1 MMREKFASKAK
12 WLGLFLAFILLVV
25 MPPFYTSYW
34 ITLFTQM
41 LIFAMLAMSLDVLL
55 GYTGLSSFG
64 HAGFFGAGAY
74 VVAVLAT
81 RYKMGFLIC
90 LASGAATTTFISL
103 IFGLLVAHATGV
115 YFLIITLALGMTLW
129 GLAFRWV
136 SMTGGD
142 NGMSGILRP
151 DIGLPVSL
159 KDPLVFYYFILV
171 FFLICLFLMTILV
184 RSPFGHSLKG
194 IRESESRMR
203 VLGYHTWLHKYLGY
217 VVSALFGGVAGV
229 FWAYFNGFVSP
240 YDMDLTASIEI
251 ILMVILGG
259 PGTLIGPALGA
270 GIIVFLKNF
279 ISAYTQRWLLIL
291 GAIYILT
298 ILYAPQG
305 LMNLLKDWF
314 KKRSDEKTTETAT
327 EEIILGGTDG
337 KAIYP
342 TRDDRPIQSGSP

>member
-1 MMREKFASKAK
+1 MKDFLASKTK
-12 WLGLFLAFILLVV
+12 IIGLIIAFLILVV
-25 MPPFYTSYW
+25 MPPLYTSYW

-41 LIFAMLAMSLDVLL
+41 LIYGILAMSLDVLL

-64 HAGFFGAGAY
+64 HAGFFGSSAY
-74 VVAVLAT
+74 VVAILAT
-81 RYKMGFLIC
+81 RYKMGFLAC
-90 LASGAATTTFISL
+90 LVSGVALATLISM

-129 GLAFRWV
+129 GLGFRWV
-136 SMTGGD
+136 NMTGGD
-142 NGMSGILRP
+142 NGISGIPRP
-151 DIGLPVSL
+151 DIGLPISL
-159 KDPLVFYYFILV
+159 KDPLTFYYVILI
-171 FFLICLFLMTILV
+171 FFLICLVLMTIYV

-203 VLGYHTWLHKYLGY
+203 VLGYHTWLHKYLSY
-217 VVSALFGGVAGV
+217 VYAAAFGGVAGA
-229 FWAYFNGFVSP
+229 FWAYFDGFISP
-240 YDMDLTASIEI
+240 YNMDLTASIEI

-291 GAIYILT
+291 GTIYILT

-305 LMNLLKDWF
+305 LMNLLKDWLRGGR
-314 KKRSDEKTTETAT
+314 KKVEV
-327 EEIILGGTDG
+327 EEVI
-337 KAIYP
+337 
-342 TRDDRPIQSGSP
+342 

>member
-1 MMREKFASKAK
+1 MKDFLASKTK
-12 WLGLFLAFILLVV
+12 IIGLILAFLVLVV

-41 LIFAMLAMSLDVLL
+41 LIYGILAMSLDILL

-64 HAGFFGAGAY
+64 HAGFFGSSAY

-81 RYKMGFLIC
+81 RYKMGFLTC
-90 LASGAATTTFISL
+90 FVSGIAVTTVISM

-136 SMTGGD
+136 TMTGGD
-142 NGMSGILRP
+142 NGISGIPRP
-151 DIGLPVSL
+151 DIGLPISL
-159 KDPLVFYYFILV
+159 KDPLTFYYVILV
-171 FFLICLFLMTILV
+171 FFLICLILMAIYV

-194 IRESESRMR
+194 VRESESRMR
-203 VLGYHTWLHKYLGY
+203 VLGYHTWLHKYLSY
-217 VVSALFGGVAGV
+217 VSAAAFGGVAGAL
-229 FWAYFNGFVSP
+229 WAYFDGFISP
-240 YDMDLTASIEI
+240 YNMDLTASIEI

-270 GIIVFLKNF
+270 AIIVFLKNF
-279 ISAYTQRWLLIL
+279 ISAYTQRWLLIV
-291 GAIYILT
+291 GTIYILT

-305 LMNLLKDWF
+305 LMNLLKDWLKGGR
-314 KKRSDEKTTETAT
+314 KKTQV
-327 EEIILGGTDG
+327 EEAG
-337 KAIYP
+337 
-342 TRDDRPIQSGSP
+342 